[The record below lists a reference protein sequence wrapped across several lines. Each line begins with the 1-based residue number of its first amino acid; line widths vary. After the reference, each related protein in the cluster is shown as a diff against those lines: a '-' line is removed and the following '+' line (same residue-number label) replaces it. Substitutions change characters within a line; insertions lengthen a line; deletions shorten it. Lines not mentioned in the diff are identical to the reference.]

1 MTMMQGTFSLETD
14 LKTAVA
20 YAVLHCCLCSV
31 AQVVVLAAVEE
42 QLPGRERTVRMVVLD
57 FVQFC
62 NSQDRVCAD
71 AVR

>member
-1 MTMMQGTFSLETD
+1 MTMMKGTFSLEAD

-42 QLPGRERTVRMVVLD
+42 QLPGQERVVQG
-57 FVQFC
+57 FAQFC
-62 NSQDRVCAD
+62 NSRDRVCAD